1 GCDSALDSEII
12 VRTSGTPRA
21 ELERVHDPRLVDISL
36 NAWQSLTKALEKE
49 QELLKMVIRIGSIS
63 EAWRALTK
71 IANASEEVEYDR
83 AKREFE
89 TLEMD
94 ASESVAE
101 FFTRVHVIL
110 MELERH
116 QIPIPDR
123 EIQRIVLGSLFP
135 RFPHETSMHAYKGE
149 CDLKDLEAGLA
160 RVEKFRSDQ
169 IKKGASPHALAAAYT
184 GSGGAGTGG
193 GTRGRGKRSGRRS
206 GKRQDDG
213 RDEQQ
218 HQQQ

>member
-1 GCDSALDSEII
+1 
-12 VRTSGTPRA
+12 
-21 ELERVHDPRLVDISL
+21 
-36 NAWQSLTKALEKE
+36 
-49 QELLKMVIRIGSIS
+49 MVIRIGSIS
-63 EAWRALTK
+63 EAWDALTK
-71 IANASEEVEYDR
+71 TANASEEVEYDR

-101 FFTRVHVIL
+101 FFTRVHIIL

-123 EIQRIVLGSLFP
+123 EIQRVVLGSLFP

-149 CDLKDLEAGLA
+149 CDLKDLETGLA
-160 RVEKFRSDQ
+160 RVEKFRLDQ
-169 IKKGASPHALAAAYT
+169 INKGASPHALAVAYT

-193 GTRGRGKRSGRRS
+193 GTRERGKRSGRRS

-213 RDEQQ
+213 RDEQ
-218 HQQQ
+218 